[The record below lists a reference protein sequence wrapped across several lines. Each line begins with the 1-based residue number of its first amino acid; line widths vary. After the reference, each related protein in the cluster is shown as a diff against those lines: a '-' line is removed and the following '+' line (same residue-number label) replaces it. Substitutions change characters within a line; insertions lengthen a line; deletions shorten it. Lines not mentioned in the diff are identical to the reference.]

1 MTKALLFLLLSTS
14 LQTAVAQKTP
24 KKEFITTHNRAT
36 INTDVSKGMKSFPA
50 WGVFPSEKADIRRIV
65 LHLTLAHPDS
75 MPIAHW
81 DYLDFIYIRRVGG
94 KLADSLNMEIARM
107 LTPYGSSF
115 KNNWSFT
122 WDVDVTD
129 FSMILRDSVEID
141 YLHSGWEPET
151 LGWALTLQFEVVYG
165 KPVATPLMISEIY
178 NGKFPY
184 GNPADPIENHLV
196 PHEFEFL
203 SNSRFGRLRIQHT
216 GHGADRPDYCSE
228 FCSRWREVYINS
240 TIVDRRDLWKDC
252 GSNPLYPQGG
262 TWLYDRAYWC
272 PGDLQQPDLID
283 IAAQPGTQ
291 TLKFVMKPYV
301 SGPGSDLGAHE
312 VITAYLIEY
321 GKPLQKHDVAIEKIL
336 VPSNNPQFSRQNPA
350 CFRPTIVIRNL
361 GSENLKKLTISYG
374 TKGFKPR
381 NFLWEGNLS
390 HNQAQ
395 TIVLPGEIDF
405 TDGKNTFEVALE
417 NPNGKKDEWHFDNFL
432 TSEFIAPKQ
441 MPLEFIAKYKSNNL
455 PNENRL
461 FIVDSKNDTVYRRFP
476 EQCKPNETYS
486 DTVRLKPGN
495 YEFQLTDSA
504 GNGLEFWAEP
514 ENGYG
519 ILRFLDVKN
528 NILHNFI
535 SDCGNGQYLSFIAV
549 ESPMKDTTLAQ
560 NAFFL
565 YPRRAK
571 HKMELD
577 VHLSDTSKLEVR
589 FLKDNE
595 IYASHFFRN
604 FKVGVIA
611 LDINSL
617 APSRYIVEVYVN
629 DKLEHRDRIN
639 KLE

>member
-1 MTKALLFLLLSTS
+1 MTKALLFLLLTTT
-14 LQTAVAQKTP
+14 LQLAVAQKTP

-50 WGVFPSEKADIRRIV
+50 WGVFPSQKAEIRRIV
-65 LHLTLAHPDS
+65 MHLTLAHPDT

-94 KLADSLNMEIARM
+94 RLADSLNMEIARM

-129 FSMILRDSVEID
+129 FAMILRDSVEIE
-141 YLHSGWEPET
+141 YMHSGWEPET

-184 GNPADPIENHLV
+184 GNPANPIENHLI

-203 SNSRFGRLRIQHT
+203 SNAHFGRIRVQHT

-228 FCSRWREVYINS
+228 FCSRWREVHINN

-283 IAAQPGTQ
+283 FQARKGSQ
-291 TLKFVMKPYV
+291 TIKFVMKPYA
-301 SGPGSDLGAHE
+301 SEPGSDLGAYE
-312 VITAYLIEY
+312 SVAAYLIQY
-321 GKPLQKHDVAIEKIL
+321 GKPLQMNDVAIEKIR
-336 VPSNNPQFSRQNPA
+336 VPTNNPQFSRQNPA
-350 CFRPTIVIRNL
+350 CFQPTIEFRNL
-361 GSENLKKLTISYG
+361 GGENLKKLTITYG

-381 NFLWEGNLS
+381 KFLWEGNLA
-390 HNQAQ
+390 HNQSQ
-395 TIVLPGEIDF
+395 IVVLPGEIDF
-405 TDGKNTFEVALE
+405 LPGLNAFEVVLE
-417 NPNGKKDEWHFDNFL
+417 NPNGKKDGWPQDNFL
-432 TSEFIAPKQ
+432 ASEFQSPVQ
-441 MPLEFIAKYKSNNL
+441 LPLQCIIKYKANNR
-455 PNENRL
+455 PQENSL
-461 FIVDSKNDTVYRRFP
+461 FIVGSQGDTVYNRRP
-476 EQCKPNETYS
+476 SQCKANETYT
-486 DTVRLKPGN
+486 DTVSLSSGK
-495 YEFQLTDSA
+495 YEFHLTDSA
-504 GNGLEFWAEP
+504 GNGLEYWAEP

-519 ILRFLDVKN
+519 YVRFLDFQN

-535 SDCGNGQYLSFIAV
+535 SDCGNGQF
-549 ESPMKDTTLAQ
+549 LAFHALQ
-560 NAFFL
+560 APKNDFSHAQRAFFI

-571 HKMELD
+571 QKIELD
-577 VHLSDTSKLEVR
+577 VHLPDTSRLEVR
-589 FLKDNE
+589 FLKNNE
-595 IYASHFFRN
+595 IQSSHLYKSFR
-604 FKVGVIA
+604 VGTI
-611 LDINSL
+611 LFDISNL
-617 APSRYIVEVYVN
+617 APSRYIVEVFVN